1 MLHGRVCTFRRP
13 RGRCARAGA
22 ARATPNVTVRRGRSH
37 TCSTSAPLAAP
48 ALATLACPGEGVREG
63 PHVARV
69 CVCADLRGARHD
81 DACFIFA
88 PATRLVDL
96 VLVLEVEIAETVD
109 RGGDN
114 VVIVARWPEGLAMEH
129 FFTKI
134 LGPHAALRPVGPR
147 RFDEGLEC
155 ATKGAELF
163 GRPLREQGA
172 AGHQG
177 GGAMGSRATDV
188 RVCFWQP
195 GDTQASDAVRRRRR
209 CAHLHVEPCRGRQ
222 TLYNTRGLG

>member
-1 MLHGRVCTFRRP
+1 MLY
-13 RGRCARAGA
+13 
-22 ARATPNVTVRRGRSH
+22 
-37 TCSTSAPLAAP
+37 
-48 ALATLACPGEGVREG
+48 CPMW

-147 RFDEGLEC
+147 RFDEGLER

-163 GRPLREQGA
+163 GLSCERRPSHGA
-172 AGHQG
+172 VLPRYIQKRIPRY
-177 GGAMGSRATDV
+177 S
-188 RVCFWQP
+188 
-195 GDTQASDAVRRRRR
+195 ASD
-209 CAHLHVEPCRGRQ
+209 
-222 TLYNTRGLG
+222 